1 MSLSAPDLGDGLARR
16 HRLDGCGQLPAS
28 NVPVAEA
35 TRDEGVLPERVQE
48 ALGQLVGAAR
58 EGLLALSVG
67 VGLGVLEEL
76 MAEEVD
82 DVVGLKGKHN
92 AERTAVRH
100 GHEAGEV
107 TLGGRRVE
115 VQRPRVRTADGES
128 EVQLATYQHFADRD
142 PLRRVVLERMLAG
155 VSTRRYRRTQEP
167 VGREVET
174 RARSTSKSAVSR
186 TFVERTREALGE
198 LMSRQLGDLRLAVMM
213 LDGLELKGRM
223 MIVALGVT
231 TEGMKI
237 PLGLWEGST
246 ENATVATALLSDLV
260 ERGLDPEQ
268 GMLFVI
274 DGSKALRKAVRS
286 VFGEVPVQRCLWHK
300 QRNVLGH
307 LPERDRPPIKA
318 RLRRA
323 WRETDYDRALAQL
336 RRLVDELEHTHP
348 GAAGSLRE
356 GMEETLTVIRL
367 GIKGKLRRTLESTNP
382 CESMIDT
389 VRTTQRNVKHWSSGE
404 MGLRWTAAGMLE
416 AEKQFRKVIGYTD
429 LPRLAVAIER
439 RLHLPQPNNLTKQE
453 AAIAVTV

>member
-1 MSLSAPDLGDGLARR
+1 MRS
-16 HRLDGCGQLPAS
+16 CF
-28 NVPVAEA
+28 
-35 TRDEGVLPERVQE
+35 PERVQE
-48 ALGQLVGAAR
+48 ALGELVGAAK

-67 VGLGVLEEL
+67 VGLGVLTEL
-76 MAEEVD
+76 MEEEVD
-82 DVVGLKGKHN
+82 DVVGLKGKWN
-92 AERTAVRH
+92 QDRTAVRH
-100 GHEAGEV
+100 GHEGGEV

-115 VQRPRVRTADGES
+115 VKRPRVRTADGET
-128 EVQLATYQHFADRD
+128 EVPLETYQHFADRD
-142 PLRRVVLERMLAG
+142 PLARVVLERMLAG

-167 VGREVET
+167 VGEEVES
-174 RARSTSKSAVSR
+174 RRGRRRSARYHARSWSAPAR
-186 TFVERTREALGE
+186 RLAE
-198 LMSRQLGDLRLAVMM
+198 LMARQLGDLRLAVMM

-223 MIVALGVT
+223 MIVALGIT
-231 TEGMKI
+231 TQGVKI

-268 GMLFVI
+268 GMLFVL

-300 QRNVLGH
+300 ERNVLGH
-307 LPERDRPPIKA
+307 LPERDRPQVKA
-318 RLRRA
+318 RMRRA
-323 WRETDYDRALAQL
+323 WRETDYPRALEQL
-336 RRLVDELEHTHP
+336 ARLADELEHTHP

-367 GIKGKLRRTLESTNP
+367 GIRGKLRRTLESTNA

-429 LPRLAVAIER
+429 LPRLAVAIEH
-439 RLHLPQPNNLTKQE
+439 RLHLPQPNTATTQE
-453 AAIAVTV
+453 AAIAVTM

>member
-1 MSLSAPDLGDGLARR
+1 VS
-16 HRLDGCGQLPAS
+16 S
-28 NVPVAEA
+28 NVPVAQA
-35 TRDEGVLPERVQE
+35 TTSEVVLPECVQE
-48 ALGQLVGAAR
+48 ALGELVGAAK

-67 VGLGVLEEL
+67 VGLGVLSSMME
-76 MAEEVD
+76 EEVD
-82 DVVGLKGKHN
+82 EVVGPKGKWDG
-92 AERTAVRH
+92 ERTAVRH
-100 GHEAGEV
+100 GHEDGEV

-115 VQRPRVRTADGES
+115 VKRPRVRTADGRS
-128 EVQLATYQHFADRD
+128 EVQLQTYEHFADRD
-142 PLRRVVLERMLAG
+142 PMSRVVLERMLAG

-167 VGREVET
+167 VGEDVET
-174 RARSTSKSAVSR
+174 GARSTSKSAVSR
-186 TFVERTREALGE
+186 TFVERTRTALGE
-198 LMSRQLGDLRLAVMM
+198 LMSRQLADLRLAVMM

-223 MIVALGVT
+223 MIVALGIT
-231 TEGMKI
+231 TEGVKV

-274 DGSKALRKAVRS
+274 DGSKALRKAIRT
-286 VFGEVPVQRCLWHK
+286 VFGEVPVQRCIWHK
-300 QRNVLGH
+300 ERNVMRH

-318 RLRRA
+318 RMRKA
-323 WRETDYDRALAQL
+323 WRETDYPRALEQL
-336 RRLVDELEHTHP
+336 SRLADELEHTHP

-356 GMEETLTVIRL
+356 GIEETLTVIRL

-429 LPRLAVAIER
+429 LPRLAVAIEQ
-439 RLHLPQPNNLTKQE
+439 RLHLPQPNTATTQE